1 MVVWNA
7 AASNRVWTRWF
18 WAALVVA
25 VLSGAQY
32 ASAQVDF
39 EPGEVSG
46 VRLSSDAPGEL
57 TIVWDESDPTPTDYR
72 VTWALAEEG
81 GVGWGWLTFSAENE
95 ADRGN
100 AYPTGT
106 TLTLS
111 GLGGG
116 VEYKVQLRARYYDG
130 DNAQNPVSGPVDRRC
145 SAAGARRAA
154 GRALVARRGRRRR

>member
-72 VTWALAEEG
+72 VTWAPAEEG
-81 GVGWGWLTFSAENE
+81 GGRGV
-95 ADRGN
+95 ADVQRRERG
-100 AYPTGT
+100 
-106 TLTLS
+106 
-111 GLGGG
+111 
-116 VEYKVQLRARYYDG
+116 
-130 DNAQNPVSGPVDRRC
+130 
-145 SAAGARRAA
+145 
-154 GRALVARRGRRRR
+154 